1 MRRKSRS
8 VRPPA
13 KGSGNVASK
22 EGAPQGHGASRETTE
37 EPHESSQQD
46 FTRFGTDGL
55 VLAAHSAVCLGQ
67 DPPMTRQRLLPL
79 IARKIVAAVKA
90 HQVYADWDKPPRFER

>member
-1 MRRKSRS
+1 MRGKSWSIRL
-8 VRPPA
+8 PA

-37 EPHESSQQD
+37 EQHETSQQD

-79 IARKIVAAVKA
+79 IARKVVAVVKA
-90 HQVYADWDKPPRFER
+90 DQVYAGWNKPPRFEC

>member
-1 MRRKSRS
+1 MRGESWS
-8 VRPPA
+8 IWLPA

-55 VLAAHSAVCLGQ
+55 ILAAHSAVCLGQ

-79 IARKIVAAVKA
+79 IARKVVAVVKA
-90 HQVYADWDKPPRFER
+90 DQVYAGWNKPPRFEC